1 MCIIHL
7 CTMKKKTVNF
17 FEQRKERLISLW
29 KHQSRRDVTCCPISI
44 AICPYCSPA
53 RWRACHS
60 EALREELEGLNPPI
74 NVCIPLMNVPT
85 FPPRSF
91 TAPCRWTCV
100 RKQVNLYPVLPYNVF
115 KISNCSCKSKQ
126 SGFFLLKL
134 AVSASL

>member
-1 MCIIHL
+1 MSYFTFKFTELKIQ
-7 CTMKKKTVNF
+7 KKTHVHYTFMYHEQKTVNF
-17 FEQRKERLISLW
+17 FEQRKERHISLW
-29 KHQSRRDVTCCPISI
+29 KHQSRRDLTCCPISI

-100 RKQVNLYPVLPYNVF
+100 RKQILLYPVLPVN
-115 KISNCSCKSKQ
+115 
-126 SGFFLLKL
+126 
-134 AVSASL
+134 